1 MIVLIILTIIL
12 LIVIL
17 FLIRRGV
24 NLNAHEVVL
33 NYLNAIAR
41 GRPEEA
47 YHLLSSKNKV
57 RRTLQEFQERR
68 SLGNG
73 LIANMIARNISFTIE
88 RTDLLDNTATV
99 ISIITTPDFK
109 LMMTDVFQRM
119 APDRIPEQNLQ
130 AFIFICQNISH
141 YLDIYQQDTI
151 PLKTT
156 TESFHLIR
164 EKDRWQIHLEDSDD

>member
-1 MIVLIILTIIL
+1 MMVLIILAILL

-24 NLNAHEVVL
+24 NLDAHEVVL
-33 NYLNAIAR
+33 NYLNAIVR

-47 YHLLSSKNKV
+47 YHYLSSKNKV
-57 RRTLQEFQERR
+57 RQTLQEFQEWR

-73 LIANMIARNISFTIE
+73 LIANMIARNISFTVE
-88 RTDLLDNTATV
+88 KTDIVGNTATV
-99 ISIITTPDFK
+99 VSTITTPDFK

-119 APDRIPEQNLQ
+119 APDCIPEHHLES
-130 AFIFICQNISH
+130 FIFVCRNISH
-141 YLDIYQQDTI
+141 YLDKYQQDTI
-151 PLKTT
+151 PMKTY

-164 EKDRWQIHLEDSDD
+164 EKDGWRICLEDSD